1 MTTLETIQKE
11 CINRSDFE
19 ALFND
24 HYSRLCAYAYN
35 FLKEQEGSEEIAQEV
50 FFKLWINRADIKIER
65 SMESYLYRS
74 VRNACLNLI
83 KHINIREKYK
93 EHNKEEIEYEEQID
107 KDPVNASELEL
118 KIRASI
124 DLLPEQ
130 RKKIF
135 ILSRYEQLKYK
146 EIAAQL
152 GISVKTVENQ
162 MGKSL
167 QFLRKE
173 LSEYLPLILLFFHH
187 FFKGE

>member
-1 MTTLETIQKE
+1 MTIQNTTQAE
-11 CINRSDFE
+11 CINRKDFE

-50 FFKLWINRADIKIER
+50 FFKLWINRADIKIES

-83 KHINIREKYK
+83 KHINVREKYK
-93 EHNKEEIEYEEQID
+93 EHNQEEIEYSEQID
-107 KDPVNASELEL
+107 RDPMNASELEL

-146 EIAAQL
+146 EIAEQL
-152 GISVKTVENQ
+152 GLSVKTVENQ
-162 MGKSL
+162 MGKAL

-173 LSEYLPLILLFFHH
+173 LAEYLPLILLFFQQ
-187 FFKGE
+187 FFNGE